1 MRGAILRVSLVSMP
15 SIAGVSVGFAFGAD
29 GAGRYTIRGTAHAD
43 HLSGTG
49 GGDVICLLGG
59 DDESDAGAGDDVVYA
74 GRGDDLVDGE
84 GGGDRLLGQAGEDN
98 LTGSGGPDV
107 LKGGRSSD
115 PCLDAHDGAGSD
127 NVDGGPGRNLAYAD
141 SRDRVVNARRVTCIA
156 PPRL

>member
-1 MRGAILRVSLVSMP
+1 MRRAILRVSLVSML
-15 SIAGVSVGFAFGAD
+15 SIAGVGVGFAFSSD
-29 GAGRYTIRGTAHAD
+29 GAGGCTIRGTAHDD
-43 HLSGTG
+43 HLNGTG
-49 GGDVICLLGG
+49 GKDVICLLGG
-59 DDESDAGAGDDVVYA
+59 DDESDAGAGDDVVVS
-74 GRGDDLVDGE
+74 GRGGDLVDGE

-127 NVDGGPGRNLAYAD
+127 SVDGGPGRNLAYAD
-141 SRDRVVNARRVTCIA
+141 SGDRVVDARRVTCVA